1 MTNITTSDF
10 AYHIHQT
17 MEQENVHLCYTG
29 GFTPELINVLLLMAK
44 KNVDERGVLKKV
56 YNIMIESLENVTR
69 HAIKSNDEKYPAI
82 FVIGK
87 DAEHHYLA
95 TGNKIDKADRT
106 DLEKRL
112 QKINSLDKAGLRAW
126 YNEILQNG
134 NMPTDNS
141 GAGLGIIDIA
151 LKSGNPL
158 DYKFE
163 EMEGDANNLF
173 FVLKIKV
180 SKNQ

>member
-1 MTNITTSDF
+1 MTNSNASDF
-10 AYHIHQT
+10 AYHIHQS
-17 MEQENVHLCYTG
+17 MEQENVHLCFTG

-69 HAIKSNDEKYPAI
+69 HALKSNDEKYPAI

-87 DAEHHYLA
+87 DKEHHYLA
-95 TGNKIDKADRT
+95 TGNKIEKSDREG
-106 DLEKRL
+106 LEARL

-126 YNEILQNG
+126 YNDILQNG
-134 NMPTDNS
+134 NMPTDTT

-163 EMEGDANNLF
+163 DMEGDTQHLF

-180 SKNQ
+180 SQNQ